1 MIPKFNNKR
10 VLCIGEVLWDNLP
23 SGTKPGGAL
32 LNIAHHLHK
41 NNIPVTL
48 VSKVGT
54 DTKGIE
60 LLGHMKEAGLITD
73 AIYIDEALP
82 TSEVGVKIDRFKNIK
97 YNISDPVA
105 WDNLKINMKIV
116 DAAGTA
122 GAVIYG
128 SLASRNKVSRET
140 INVLLNFDIV
150 KIMDVNLRPPFD
162 TKELVMPL
170 LLKADI
176 AKLTEK
182 ELETISAWHNRV
194 FINEKDQLQWFSE
207 YFECSIV
214 CVTKEKNGAAL
225 YNNGIVYNHPG
236 YETDTINGVGTGAAF
251 LAGLISSL
259 ISKKTINQ
267 SLNVACATAALVAS
281 SEGLISDYNLQDIDN
296 FNTNLLN
303 K

>member
-60 LLGHMKEAGLITD
+60 LLAHMKEVGLRTGD
-73 AIYIDEALP
+73 IYIDETLP
-82 TSEVGVKIDRFKNIK
+82 TSEVGVYIDRFKNIK

-116 DAAGTA
+116 DAAGKA
-122 GAVIYG
+122 GAVVYG

-140 INVLLNFDIV
+140 INVLLKFDIV
-150 KIMDVNLRPPFD
+150 KIMNVNLRPPFD
-162 TKELVMPL
+162 TKELVEPL
-170 LLKADI
+170 LMKADI
-176 AKLTEK
+176 AKLTK
-182 ELETISAWHNRV
+182 NELETISAWHNRV
-194 FINEKDQLQWFSE
+194 FKDVKDQLHWFSE
-207 YFECSIV
+207 YYKCRIV
-214 CVTKEKNGAAL
+214 CLTKEKNAAAL
-225 YNNGIVYNHPG
+225 YYNGNLFQHPG
-236 YETDTINGVGTGAAF
+236 YKTDPIDIVGTGAAF
-251 LAGLISSL
+251 MAGLISSL
-259 ISKKTINQ
+259 ILKKTINQ
-267 SLNVACATAALVAS
+267 SLNVACATAALIAS
-281 SEGLISDYNLQDIDN
+281 SEGSIADYNLQDINN
-296 FNTNLLN
+296 FSSNFLN